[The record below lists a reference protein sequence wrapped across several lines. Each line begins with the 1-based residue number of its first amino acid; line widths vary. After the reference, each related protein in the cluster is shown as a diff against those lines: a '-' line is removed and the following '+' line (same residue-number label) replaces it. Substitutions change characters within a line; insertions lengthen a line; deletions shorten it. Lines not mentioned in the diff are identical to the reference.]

1 MAALEGPGVT
11 NPTSK
16 IMIVMQAGLIA
27 MLSEQLLYTNAEVS
41 CLVVDGV
48 LRDTPFTATCS
59 TREVRWS

>member
-1 MAALEGPGVT
+1 
-11 NPTSK
+11 
-16 IMIVMQAGLIA
+16 MIVMQAGLIA

-48 LRDTPFTATCS
+48 LRDTTVTATCT